1 MPRSGG
7 PRPPSSVICFAP
19 SDILKDHRPVGL
31 SGGIVQST
39 KKGPV
44 RKVGKFIAW
53 LIGALTDL
61 FG

>member
-1 MPRSGG
+1 MG
-7 PRPPSSVICFAP
+7 FAP
-19 SDILKDHRPVGL
+19 SDILKIISPRGL
-31 SGGIVQST
+31 SGGIVQAM

-53 LIGALTDL
+53 LIGAIADL